1 MKYLDEFER
10 SLNLIFKYL
19 DVLYSYIYTT
29 IPTSASVFSSMPL
42 WFCLP
47 DQKLSQNTA
56 GELKNVGSLY
66 YLFYHQK
73 QKINYLGSDYTL
85 IGYFID

>member
-1 MKYLDEFER
+1 
-10 SLNLIFKYL
+10 
-19 DVLYSYIYTT
+19 
-29 IPTSASVFSSMPL
+29 MPL

-47 DQKLSQNTA
+47 AQKLAQNTA

-73 QKINYLGSDYTL
+73 PKMNFLGSDYTL
-85 IGYFID
+85 TGYFID